1 MRCGFLGGG
10 RVLDVGVWVLGEN
23 RVVWPGNAADG
34 QLFHVEQFE
43 IASKYGG
50 FDGFLTVPGTVRAEF
65 FTVL

>member
-1 MRCGFLGGG
+1 MGLGF
-10 RVLDVGVWVLGEN
+10 WAKKW
-23 RVVWPGNAADG
+23 VVWPVDGGDG

-65 FTVL
+65 FTVF